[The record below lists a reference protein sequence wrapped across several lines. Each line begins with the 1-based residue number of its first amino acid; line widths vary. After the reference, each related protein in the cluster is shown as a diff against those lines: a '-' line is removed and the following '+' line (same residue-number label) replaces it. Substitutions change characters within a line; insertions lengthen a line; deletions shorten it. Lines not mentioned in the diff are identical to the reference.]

1 MGMKENPRIAYLLH
15 LADNALILGHRNSEW
30 CGHGPVLEQD
40 IALTNLSLDQLG
52 QARQLYQLAA
62 RMIGGGAT
70 EDTLAY
76 LRDVRGFRN
85 CLMLELPK
93 GDWGF
98 TVMRQYLFSLF
109 QHIQYKALCHSTM
122 PELAAIA
129 EKSIKESTYHVRW
142 SREWVVRLGDG
153 TEESAGRMRKAV
165 EVLWPYCG
173 ELFIPSI
180 HENSCAAEGIGP
192 DPTTLRDEWMHDVR
206 ETFEEARLETP
217 REEWSQKGGKEGMHT
232 EHLGFLLAEMQYL
245 QRAYPGN
252 EW

>member
-1 MGMKENPRIAYLLH
+1 MNGNPKTDYLLH

-62 RMIGGGAT
+62 GLIGGGAT

-76 LRDVRGFRN
+76 LRDVRAFRN

-109 QHIQYKALCHSTM
+109 QWLQYKALCRSSM
-122 PELAAIA
+122 SELAAIA
-129 EKSIKESTYHVRW
+129 EKSVKESTYHVRW
-142 SREWVVRLGDG
+142 SREWVIRLGDG
-153 TEESAGRMRKAV
+153 TEDSAARMRNAV
-165 EVLWPYCG
+165 DELWPYCG
-173 ELFIPSI
+173 EVFKAAAFES
-180 HENSCAAEGIGP
+180 SCAEEGIGP
-192 DPTTLRDEWMHDVR
+192 DPSTLRADWLQNVR
-206 ETFEEARLETP
+206 ETFAEACLETP
-217 REEWSQKGGKEGMHT
+217 ADGWFHSGGKEGLHT
-232 EHLGFLLAEMQYL
+232 EHLGYLLAEMQYL
-245 QRAYPGN
+245 QRTYPGN